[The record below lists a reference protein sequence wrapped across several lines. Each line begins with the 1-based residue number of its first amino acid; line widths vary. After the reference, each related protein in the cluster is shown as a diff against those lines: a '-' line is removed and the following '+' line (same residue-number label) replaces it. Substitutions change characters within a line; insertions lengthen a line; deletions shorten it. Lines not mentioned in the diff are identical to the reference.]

1 MSRSIFKLKI
11 TLLISIIILAG
22 ITVTYAA
29 FFAVD
34 RQRGEYSL
42 SSSCFSVNFEDSE
55 SINISGAIPMSDAE
69 GMYESP
75 YELSITNNCP
85 YDISF
90 EVIAITNIESISNQY
105 MKYMFD
111 GTTVGLVS
119 EATSIGEDNDLYQKP
134 RILGEGVVS
143 GGTKVTKELR
153 FWLDENT
160 NIESVRNKAWHSKIE
175 TKIIP
180 KDSDKS

>member
-1 MSRSIFKLKI
+1 MFKLKI

-90 EVIAITNIESISNQY
+90 EVIATTNIESISNQY

-119 EATSIGEDNDLYQKP
+119 EATGIGEDNDLYQEP